1 LSVSRWAG
9 AATLGLFLDAFRSI
23 PLIIQLILF
32 FNFFPIIGFP
42 LNPFA
47 AGTFVL
53 VLYTS
58 ALVAAV
64 ARGGIEA
71 VPVTTRRAGRSL
83 GLTYWQDMR
92 YIVWPIGLRAVL
104 PAWAGV
110 ALGVLKDSALVSVL
124 GYVEPGL
131 GARLCRAVT
140 RLADPDHPDPG
151 AVRDSDG
158 RGPVL
163 LRPVVPHL
171 PGDGAAR
178 AQVAAMI
185 EVKDVHKAF
194 GDLQVLK
201 GVTLDVSNGEVISVI
216 GASGSGKSTLL
227 YCINGLEPIQS
238 GQILVDGT
246 DVHAKDTNVNKL
258 RTGLG
263 MVFQQYNS
271 FPHLTT
277 LENVALAPRIVLK
290 KSKDEA
296 REIASKKL
304 DHVGLGDKLEVY
316 PNKLSG
322 GQQQRL
328 AIARALAMGPNY
340 MLFDEVTSALD
351 PELVG
356 EVLDALRM
364 LSDEG
369 MTMILVTHEIG
380 FARDV
385 SDRVAYFHEGV
396 IEEIGPPSQVI
407 LDPQSERT
415 RKFLSAVR

>member
-1 LSVSRWAG
+1 
-9 AATLGLFLDAFRSI
+9 
-23 PLIIQLILF
+23 
-32 FNFFPIIGFP
+32 
-42 LNPFA
+42 
-47 AGTFVL
+47 
-53 VLYTS
+53 
-58 ALVAAV
+58 
-64 ARGGIEA
+64 
-71 VPVTTRRAGRSL
+71 
-83 GLTYWQDMR
+83 
-92 YIVWPIGLRAVL
+92 
-104 PAWAGV
+104 
-110 ALGVLKDSALVSVL
+110 
-124 GYVEPGL
+124 
-131 GARLCRAVT
+131 
-140 RLADPDHPDPG
+140 
-151 AVRDSDG
+151 
-158 RGPVL
+158 
-163 LRPVVPHL
+163 
-171 PGDGAAR
+171 
-178 AQVAAMI
+178 MI
-185 EVKDVHKAF
+185 EIKDVHKAF

-246 DVHAKDTNVNKL
+246 DVHANDTNVNKL
-258 RTGLG
+258 RQRLG
-263 MVFQQYNS
+263 MVFQQWNS

-290 KSKDEA
+290 KPKDEA
-296 REIASKKL
+296 REIASKQL

-385 SDRVAYFHEGV
+385 SDRVAYVHEGV